1 MTASFTWPTV
11 RPLFHP
17 GAMLIASVLAL
28 AAAGCGGN
36 KPVARGFD
44 SQEIYPVRDP
54 SLVFDGIGNANTLLY
69 STGGSVTGQ
78 GASYWSLDLATGMTQ
93 AQSDPSS
100 TPPSS
105 TGSGPYTC
113 VFTFASTANGTGKV
127 VITEV
132 ATGAS
137 TEIDNVVSYGLCPGS
152 DGMLSLFQLDA
163 DTGNLTLSSG
173 PFTQLQVI
181 PLTVEPQAVE
191 WWYAQTDG
199 QLAGAVVEANL
210 PGQSGSLGLYTV
222 AVPSG
227 TVSSDVPPT
236 PMSTAWA
243 TGATPSGT
251 MQSSGLMLTSDG
263 IWPYGS
269 YFFYPRAMA
278 DGSTTMFAGP
288 FASGPA
294 SELALFPLP
303 PGSTSLQPYRALPDT
318 TTARSANF
326 PQLVSWQLGGPA
338 SSLMVWD
345 DGNHQVTA
353 CPSEPQ
359 AYLGG
364 LISPDYMHALF
375 VTPQGCCAYQ
385 GNGPLS
391 LLTLGGAGGSDS
403 CTSLVSDGVVTA
415 GFAPDSSAIFW
426 LTQLPT
432 GDDQLWI
439 AAGDG
444 SGAQMV
450 GSGGIDDIHFIPGT
464 ERLELILAGDAVWLD
479 VHDNPMNL
487 HYIAEQVFGIQADVV
502 GSWVV
507 TGYDFNTQDETGT
520 LGVVNRDDGTK
531 RVISPAVA
539 QYLVLQQSTG
549 SDGGALLSNPA
560 STGDPNAVL
569 EVIYQVRGRNPSP
582 QDGIWLAT
590 VRAADLQ

>member
-1 MTASFTWPTV
+1 MTASFIWPTV
-11 RPLFHP
+11 RPLFRP
-17 GAMLIASVLAL
+17 GAPLVVGLLAL
-28 AAAGCGGN
+28 AATGCGGN
-36 KPVARGFD
+36 KSVARGFD
-44 SQEIYPVRDP
+44 SQEVYPVRDP

-78 GASYWSLDLATGMTQ
+78 GASYWSLDLTTGMIQ
-93 AQSDPSS
+93 AQSDPST

-113 VFTFASTANGTGKV
+113 AFTFASTANGTGKL

-132 ATGAS
+132 ATGAT
-137 TEIDNVVSYGLCPGS
+137 TEIDNVVSYGTCPGS

-163 DTGNLTLSSG
+163 DTGNLTFSSG
-173 PFTQLQVI
+173 PFTQLQVA
-181 PLTVEPQAVE
+181 PLTVQPQAIE
-191 WWYAQTDG
+191 WWYAQASG
-199 QLAGAVVEANL
+199 QLSGTVVEASL
-210 PGQSGSLGLYTV
+210 PGQSDALGLYTV
-222 AVPSG
+222 AVPAG
-227 TVSSDVPPT
+227 TVTNDVPPT
-236 PMSTAWA
+236 PASTAWA
-243 TGATPSGT
+243 AGATPSGT
-251 MQSSGLMLTSDG
+251 LQSSGLALTSEG
-263 IWPYGS
+263 IWPLGS

-288 FASGPA
+288 FTAGPT

-303 PGSTSLQPYRALPDT
+303 PGANALRPFRAVPDAT
-318 TTARSANF
+318 TRRAPDL

-338 SSLMVWD
+338 SSLMVWN
-345 DGNHQVTA
+345 DGNHQITA
-353 CPSEPQ
+353 CPSVPQ

-364 LISPDYMHALF
+364 LISPDHTRVLY

-391 LLTLGGAGGSDS
+391 LLTLGGAGGADS

-415 GFAPDSSAIFW
+415 GFAPDTSAIFW

-444 SGAQMV
+444 SGAQMI
-450 GSGGIDDIHFIPGT
+450 GSGGLDDVHFIPDT
-464 ERLELILAGDAVWLD
+464 DRLELILGGDAAWLD

-487 HYIAEQVFGIQADVV
+487 HYIAEQVFGMQADVV
-502 GSWVV
+502 GSWVI

-539 QYLVLQQSTG
+539 QYVVLQQSTG
-549 SDGGALLSNPA
+549 SDGGALFSNSA
-560 STGDPNAVL
+560 ATGDPNAVL

-582 QDGIWLAT
+582 QDGIWVAT